1 MKHKTDMDLIN
12 EAYTKDVYPTG
23 AEQRIDE
30 IGALVSGGLQA
41 LKSAAP
47 GLLKTAGQQAAVT
60 AGTNV
65 ANKVTGGNAQAPAVQ
80 QEDGYDE
87 GEDNI
92 TDLEPGEN
100 ITGIKKQAM
109 IQALLDSL
117 DELVSGNTGPDSP
130 CGEREAYDLIEKHAK
145 TRLDEIGP
153 LAAAIPSVVSGV
165 AGMLGGK

>member
-30 IGALVSGGLQA
+30 IGAAISAGVNA

-65 ANKVTGGNAQAPAVQ
+65 ANRVTGGNAQAPAVH

-87 GEDNI
+87 DSDNI

-100 ITGIKKQAM
+100 ITSIKKQAM
-109 IQALLDSL
+109 IQSLLDSL

-130 CGEREAYDLIEKHAK
+130 CGEREAFELIEKHCRG
-145 TRLDEIGP
+145 RLDEIGP
-153 LAAAIPSVVSGV
+153 AAIPMIASAVG
-165 AGMLGGK
+165 GMLGGD